1 MKRKLLAAL
10 MAATVLAVGGGVL
23 AGCNPADAGHTHK
36 YSTDWGKDE
45 TGHWHY
51 ATCDDLKEGDKEY
64 KKDFAAHE
72 YGDDD
77 ECDICHYVKEET
89 PVTEHTIKLDANG
102 GTIDGA
108 ETKNVETKNGKIESL
123 PTPTAPEGHE
133 FVGWYTEDVDGD
145 EVTTDTVFTADG
157 TIYAHY
163 VVVYTITLDAGEG
176 TLETTTVKAK
186 GGKVEELPTPTAPGN
201 LQFVGWFTEAEGGE
215 EVTLETEFEE
225 DTTIYA
231 HYASVYTVHL
241 EVGSQGVLPEGAEDT
256 LTTEGGRL
264 ANLPTPV
271 IDDET
276 VVFLGWY
283 TTGAEGDGVLVTE
296 DYIFSGE
303 EMEVTLYARYQ
314 QETLVTLSY
323 GEGTLPEGAL
333 ATMLTTNKKLAELP
347 TPVAPENYWF
357 KGWYTAES
365 GGTVV
370 NENTTLNGDAE
381 HKATI
386 YARYV
391 AEVTI
396 TLSVTGGTIDGEK
409 TQYTTKNGK
418 IVLEEGE
425 RGLPN
430 VTATKEHFLF
440 FGWYNGTKAV
450 DVAND
455 VFETATTLTA
465 KIAQEDGVWKSDG
478 TFLATMIRNNGYTN
492 SDKPQAVQYWLGEGK
507 TVDLTAGDKVS
518 FYIGGNIVTQ
528 LWITGAGVDK
538 EKTPKPNVV
547 DVTTTKSFKIFLI
560 DYSGNGTDNV
570 VEFRIPTDVTLGDA
584 SAIPQDAAAISI
596 KLGNL
601 DTITIYLKTSA
612 GKGVTE
618 AELGNYYIYTF
629 ENEAFG
635 NWQACGKGQGKAQS
649 TMTASAIT
657 SVPVGWIIRWG
668 GIGADGNG
676 GLQTANI
683 ENAISAGETYVITAA
698 SGAATIT
705 KIVES
710 VD

>member
-1 MKRKLLAAL
+1 MKRKLLVAL

-23 AGCNPADAGHTHK
+23 AGCNPTDAGHTHK

-51 ATCDDLKEGDKEY
+51 ATCDDLKEGDEEY

-77 ECDICHYVKEET
+77 ECDICHYEKEET

-186 GGKVEELPTPTAPGN
+186 GGKVEELPTPAAPGN

-215 EVTLETEFEE
+215 EVTTETEFEE

-231 HYASVYTVHL
+231 HYAAVYTVTL
-241 EVGSQGVLPEGAEDT
+241 DVGDQGTLPKGAETT
-256 LTTEGGRL
+256 LTTVGGRL
-264 ANLPTPV
+264 ANLPAP
-271 IDDET
+271 IPNDET

-357 KGWYTAES
+357 KGWYTAET

-396 TLSVTGGTIDGEK
+396 TLNPGADGTLPEGAQE
-409 TQYTTKNGK
+409 TYTTKNGK
-418 IVLEEGE
+418 IVLSEGAK
-425 RGLPN
+425 GLPE
-430 VTATKEHFLF
+430 VTVTKDHFIF
-440 FGWYNGTKAV
+440 FGWYNGTKVV

-465 KIAQEDGVWKSDG
+465 KIAQEDGIWSQDG
-478 TFLATMIRNNGYTN
+478 NTFYGALILNTGNT
-492 SDKPQAVQYWLGEGK
+492 SETEYWLGDGK
-507 TVDLTAGDKVS
+507 TVNLTASSKIT
-518 FYIGGNIVTQ
+518 FYISGRNIPDVWVNDSCTGVNKGVHTKDVSVTS
-528 LWITGAGVDK
+528 TGAFIIYLKNYSKTGDDWVVQTTVGVSA
-538 EKTPKPNVV
+538 EV
-547 DVTTTKSFKIFLI
+547 
-560 DYSGNGTDNV
+560 GTEEDIAGCDPIV
-570 VEFRIPTDVTLGDA
+570 MTFGEESV
-584 SAIPQDAAAISI
+584 
-596 KLGNL
+596 
-601 DTITIYLKTSA
+601 TIYLKTSA
-612 GKGVTE
+612 GAPVTS
-618 AELGNYYIYTF
+618 ADFSKYALHVWTGSNQLLGGWG
-629 ENEAFG
+629 NEREVVKSEMKADG
-635 NWQACGKGQGKAQS
+635 NAVAD
-649 TMTASAIT
+649 M
-657 SVPVGWIIRWG
+657 WIVRWG
-668 GIGADGNG
+668 GTNLPYQTPDIKCFDIVNGARILFQVGATG
-676 GLQTANI
+676 GTMPKI
-683 ENAISAGETYVITAA
+683 KVIPAA
-698 SGAATIT
+698 
-705 KIVES
+705 VEE
-710 VD
+710 